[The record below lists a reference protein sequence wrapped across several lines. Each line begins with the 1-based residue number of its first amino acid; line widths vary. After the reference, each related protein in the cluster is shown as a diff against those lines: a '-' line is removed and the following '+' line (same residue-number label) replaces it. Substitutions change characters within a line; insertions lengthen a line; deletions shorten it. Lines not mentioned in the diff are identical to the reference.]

1 MIYEIFRLIGT
12 ITGYPAQLLFFKRKT
27 YYEDPAQAPSFKGG
41 KLIIMNHFNPF
52 DYILSC
58 FIVFPRKLSAVTAE
72 FPFKYKIAR
81 FGMKFFGNIECN
93 RETRNMGFM
102 NEAAAVLRK
111 GQLVQI
117 FPEGQNTPDGKMH
130 EFKRS
135 YLVIAHRAKAPII
148 PMVTDGQ
155 YGLFKR
161 AHVMIGKEIDV
172 SRFFTTDRPM
182 PPRAEIEQANAYVY
196 GKMLEL
202 QAELERRKRG
212 TK

>member
-27 YYEDPAQAPSFKGG
+27 YYEDPAQVPSFKGG

-81 FGMKFFGNIECN
+81 FGMKFFGNIQCN
-93 RETRNMGFM
+93 RETRNMGCM

-172 SRFFTTDRPM
+172 YKRNIECFKLTFPDFSPPIAPCPLGQRLNRPTPM
-182 PPRAEIEQANAYVY
+182 CMV
-196 GKMLEL
+196 KC
-202 QAELERRKRG
+202 
-212 TK
+212 